1 MSHFNFI
8 KTPKISNVG
17 GVKRYVWNGLEIR
30 MTHKGRSVF
39 AVQPIE
45 SETFLPYGGVEL
57 NESKYKEVSKI
68 DDDCRWL
75 VDGQKNS
82 DEEGSNLALG

>member
-1 MSHFNFI
+1 
-8 KTPKISNVG
+8 
-17 GVKRYVWNGLEIR
+17 

-45 SETFLPYGGVEL
+45 RENFLPYGGVEL

-68 DDDCRWL
+68 DDMIAAGL
-75 VDGQKNS
+75 
-82 DEEGSNLALG
+82 